1 MSRNPY
7 RYVPLPGRTARSSPV
22 VKSVTVRRFIF
33 ALSLILATVFG
44 GLGGFFLSLLI
55 LALVGHVFY
64 GRNKPA
70 KVKVD
75 PNKPY
80 GD

>member
-1 MSRNPY
+1 MARNAY
-7 RYVPLPGRTARSSPV
+7 RYVPLPGRTARTGPV

-44 GLGGFFLSLLI
+44 GLGGFFLTFI
-55 LALVGHVFY
+55 ALSIVGHVAY
-64 GRNKPA
+64 RHNRP
-70 KVKVD
+70 VTVD
-75 PNKPY
+75 ASRPY